1 MSDYQKWWH
10 CGHAQKDAW
19 KMTSVCVRRIFEELY
34 SESVVARDVY
44 GQNFTTAKYLWA
56 TWKAHAVMEKYL

>member
-1 MSDYQKWWH
+1 
-10 CGHAQKDAW
+10 
-19 KMTSVCVRRIFEELY
+19 MTSVCVRRIFEELY